1 MTLAGLWLSFC
12 LVFLLGI
19 GIATGIAVNPTW
31 SAANDVSTGNVIV
44 ETYAPLGGFGRF
56 CAVVVAL
63 GVIANSIPGTYSAA
77 LGCQVLGRYGLAVPR
92 WAWSCV
98 LIVVQLVLALV
109 GRENLLVIIQNFV
122 ALMGYWVEFMV
133 FIVLIEHYWFRNGRT
148 NFDWAG
154 WKNKDALPIGIAAL
168 ASFLLGWLGA
178 VLGMYQVWFTG
189 PLARS
194 AGLADVGMWVGIGF
208 TVLSYIPMRY
218 LELRQLGR

>member
-1 MTLAGLWLSFC
+1 
-12 LVFLLGI
+12 
-19 GIATGIAVNPTW
+19 
-31 SAANDVSTGNVIV
+31 
-44 ETYAPLGGFGRF
+44 
-56 CAVVVAL
+56 
-63 GVIANSIPGTYSAA
+63 
-77 LGCQVLGRYGLAVPR
+77 
-92 WAWSCV
+92 
-98 LIVVQLVLALV
+98 V